1 MAHVLD
7 LTHIMLWAIEKQT
20 KMYKQISGNN
30 MVLVNLIYSSF
41 FLNKYIVH
49 TLELQIFKLQKKT
62 TNIWVYE
69 MPLSYPK
76 RCDFFIDK
84 WLCVLMIIRQYFL
97 GTCEPKRRSH
107 LRMYWQELYLW
118 RLHCYLHELHT
129 HPQWDL
135 GSIKKSQE

>member
-7 LTHIMLWAIEKQT
+7 LTHIMLWVIEKQT
-20 KMYKQISGNN
+20 KMYKQISGYN

-84 WLCVLMIIRQYFL
+84 TVFSFFFWKKDSIFL
-97 GTCEPKRRSH
+97 VPVNQKGALISECIGKN
-107 LRMYWQELYLW
+107 
-118 RLHCYLHELHT
+118 
-129 HPQWDL
+129 
-135 GSIKKSQE
+135 SIFDVYTVICMSYTPTLSGI